1 MNQQIQEIIIKAT
14 EDVLGV
20 PVVNQ
25 ELFARLLVTECAKIC
40 DELKFVK
47 EGPSHE
53 VAYQRALCSQAI
65 MENFGLKSKGP
76 ITAINI
82 K

>member
-1 MNQQIQEIIIKAT
+1 MNPQIQEILNKSIDDIM
-14 EDVLGV
+14 GV
-20 PVVNQ
+20 AVVNQ
-25 ELFARLLVTECAKIC
+25 ERFARLLVEECAKIC

-53 VAYQRALCSQAI
+53 VAYQRALCGQAI
-65 MENFGLKSKGP
+65 KENFGLISKGP
-76 ITAINI
+76 ITAINV

>member
-1 MNQQIQEIIIKAT
+1 MNPQIQEILNKSI
-14 EDVLGV
+14 EDIMGV

-25 ELFARLLVTECAKIC
+25 ELFARLLVAECAKIC

-76 ITAINI
+76 ITAINV

>member
-1 MNQQIQEIIIKAT
+1 MNPQIQEILNKSTDDIM
-14 EDVLGV
+14 GV
-20 PVVNQ
+20 PVVDQ
-25 ELFARLLVTECAKIC
+25 ERFARLLIEECAKIC

-47 EGPSHE
+47 DGPSHE

-76 ITAINI
+76 ITALNI

>member
-1 MNQQIQEIIIKAT
+1 MNPQIQEILNKSIDDIM
-14 EDVLGV
+14 GV
-20 PVVNQ
+20 AIVNQ
-25 ELFARLLVTECAKIC
+25 ERFARLLIEECAKIC

-47 EGPSHE
+47 DGPSHE
-53 VAYQRALCSQAI
+53 VAYQRALCGQAI

-76 ITAINI
+76 ITAINV

>member
-1 MNQQIQEIIIKAT
+1 MNPQIQEILDRSTNDIS
-14 EDVLGV
+14 GV

-25 ELFARLLVTECAKIC
+25 ELFARLLVEECAKIC
-40 DELKFVK
+40 NELRFVK

-65 MENFGLKSKGP
+65 MENFGLISKGP

>member
-1 MNQQIQEIIIKAT
+1 MNPQIQEILNKSIDDIM
-14 EDVLGV
+14 GV
-20 PVVNQ
+20 PVVDQ
-25 ELFARLLVTECAKIC
+25 ERFARLLVEECAKIC

-53 VAYQRALCSQAI
+53 VAYQRALCGQAI

-76 ITAINI
+76 ITAINV

>member
-1 MNQQIQEIIIKAT
+1 MNAQIQEILDKAT
-14 EDVLGV
+14 DDILGV

-25 ELFARLLVTECAKIC
+25 EKFARLLVAECAKIC

-47 EGPSHE
+47 DGPSHE
-53 VAYQRALCSQAI
+53 VAYQRALCGQAI
-65 MENFGLKSKGP
+65 KENFGLISKGP
-76 ITAINI
+76 ITAINV

>member
-1 MNQQIQEIIIKAT
+1 MNPQIQEILNKSTDDIM
-14 EDVLGV
+14 GV
-20 PVVNQ
+20 AVVDQ
-25 ELFARLLVTECAKIC
+25 ARFARLLVEECARIC

-76 ITAINI
+76 ITAINV